1 MPETQFLFF
10 TKWQEQ
16 KRMKLNID
24 PYMLIQETGI
34 QEIRKQEFKSKKWI
48 AAKQLILQQPILLIF
63 SFSVWSRERFQLQLS
78 LLHQAAPTARFEPY
92 LR

>member
-16 KRMKLNID
+16 KRRKFNID

-34 QEIRKQEFKSKKWI
+34 QNKHTTKSK
-48 AAKQLILQQPILLIF
+48 LEPIDF
-63 SFSVWSRERFQLQLS
+63 
-78 LLHQAAPTARFEPY
+78 
-92 LR
+92 